1 VKALPTFLIIG
12 AVKAGTTSLHH
23 YLDQHPEIQM
33 SAVKETN
40 FFSGA
45 ADGVPYPVSRVDS
58 LDAYERLFDP
68 AFAVRGE
75 ASPGYSNHPRREGVP
90 ERIEALL
97 PEVKLVYIVRDPIAR
112 AISHFQM
119 QVGLSEERR
128 PAAEALTD
136 LSEPR
141 TSYLQPGLYAT
152 QLELY
157 LRRFPQEQ
165 ILIVDQ
171 ADLRADRA
179 PTLRQVFDFLG
190 VTGEVD
196 PARFEEELMSANQWR
211 AYSPAYR
218 RLRGAI
224 APMLRRLPQSLRDSL
239 RGSVEHAIWPP
250 LEKPEIDASL
260 RARLE
265 EIYGGEVERFR
276 ALTGKTFPTWSI

>member
-45 ADGVPYPVSRVDS
+45 ADGVPYPVGRVDS

-112 AISHFQM
+112 AVSHYQM

-157 LRRFPQEQ
+157 LRRFPQER
-165 ILIVDQ
+165 ILVVDQ

-179 PTLRQVFDFLG
+179 PTLRQIFDFLG

-224 APMLRRLPQSLRDSL
+224 APMLRRLPQSFRDSL
-239 RGSVEHAIWPP
+239 RGSVEQAIWPP